1 MLTYKSKLII
11 TIFLFFLSIHLLNAQ
26 VITADPEFPNANS
39 AVTIYFDASLGNMTL
54 KDFTGDVYAH
64 TGLITDS
71 STSSSNWRYV
81 IAEWTENTSKA
92 KLTRLSANLYQLTI
106 SPTINE
112 FYAVPEGEEVLKL
125 AFVFRNSDGSKVARE
140 ADGSDIFYN
149 VYPEGLNVNIS
160 APVSDLIIL
169 PGEQIAI
176 EASSNESDS
185 MFISIDETLV
195 HKVSGTVISYNHTEN
210 IIGTHKIV
218 VKAKTTDE
226 TSFDSVYFQV
236 RGEPVVAEIP
246 AGWRKGINYLANDS
260 VGLVLFAPQ
269 KQFIYVIGDFTEWH
283 TNENYM
289 MNVTPNDSTYW
300 IGIGNLTPEH
310 EYIFQY
316 YIDGELRIAD
326 PYTEKTSDPND
337 MWIDEE
343 TYPGLI
349 DYPLGKTTGIASV
362 LQTAQTDYQWINSD
376 YEITPKENLVI
387 YELHIR
393 DFLASHS
400 FETLIDTLDYL
411 DSLGISAIE
420 LMPVSEFEGN
430 ESWGYN
436 PSFYFAP
443 DKYYG
448 TKNSFKAFVDSCHG
462 RDIAVIMDMVLNHS
476 YGQSPLVQMYFD
488 PEAGDYG
495 QPTSQNPW
503 YNQQSPNSTYSW
515 GYDFNHESKYTK
527 EFVDSVNKF
536 WLVNYKV
543 DGFRFDFTKGFTNTP
558 GDGWAYDISRINILK
573 RMALSIWETNPNT
586 YVILEHFA
594 DNSEEKNLAEFG
606 MMLWGNINYQYCE
619 ASMGLASDISWASYK
634 ERTWIEPNLVSY
646 MESHDEERLMYKNL
660 YYGDSYG
667 DYDITELLTA
677 LKRIEL
683 TANFF
688 IPIPGPKMIW
698 QFGELGYDYSID
710 YDCRVCNKPIRWD
723 YFENIGR
730 QRIYYVYKALNE
742 LKQKYNVFSTT
753 DFLISQ
759 DGKTKTINLYDD
771 EMNVVIIGNFDLTTK
786 YINTTFPSTG
796 QWFELYSGDTLSVTH
811 AEEMISLNAGEYR
824 LYTDVKLKSPNLPVR
839 IDEIVDVENEQISV
853 FPNPSQGL
861 FYFDLRNS
869 KMGNSQIKI
878 YNTNGQ
884 LVMLSEESNDGYVTL
899 NMESQKAGLYFYE
912 VCSGNKRLTGKIIKQ

>member
-1 MLTYKSKLII
+1 MKFQSA
-11 TIFLFFLSIHLLNAQ
+11 LFVILFNICFFYANSQ
-26 VITADPEFPNANS
+26 VITADPEFPNATS
-39 AVTIYFDASLGNMTL
+39 SVIVYFDATQGNQAL

-64 TGLITDS
+64 TGLITS
-71 STSSSNWRYV
+71 LSVGTSDWKHV
-81 IAEWTENTSKA
+81 IAAWTVNLTKA
-92 KLTRLSANLYQLTI
+92 KLTKISANLYQLII
-106 SPTINE
+106 SPTIKE

-125 AFVFRNSDGSKVARE
+125 AFLFRNSDGSKVARE
-140 ADGSDIFYN
+140 ADDGDIFYN

-160 APVSDLIIL
+160 SPVPDLIIL

-195 HKVSGTVISYNHTEN
+195 HKVSGSAISYNHTEN
-210 IIGTHKIV
+210 TTGTHKILV
-218 VKAKTTDE
+218 SAKTTEE
-226 TSFDSVYFQV
+226 TSGDSVYFQV

-246 AGWRKGINYLANDS
+246 AGWRKGITYLANDS

-269 KQFIYVIGDFTEWH
+269 KQFVYVIGDFTEWH
-283 TNENYM
+283 TNENYL

-300 IGIGNLTPEH
+300 IGIGNLTPEQ

-337 MWIDEE
+337 KWIADE
-343 TYPGLI
+343 TYPNLI
-349 DYPLGKTTGIASV
+349 DYPSGLTTGIASV
-362 LQTAQTDYQWINSD
+362 LQTNQTEYNWNNTVYNIS
-376 YEITPKENLVI
+376 PKENLVI

-462 RDIAVIMDMVLNHS
+462 RDIVVIMDIVLNHS

-515 GYDFNHESKYTK
+515 GYDFNHESEYTK

-536 WLVNYKV
+536 WLVNFKV

-558 GDGWAYDISRINILK
+558 GDGSAYDISRMNILK
-573 RMALSIWETNPNT
+573 RMAMNIWDTNPDA

-594 DNSEEKNLAEFG
+594 DNAEEKNLAEFG
-606 MMLWGNINYQYCE
+606 MMLWGNCNYQYNE
-619 ASMGLASDISWASYK
+619 ASMGYTSDISWASYK
-634 ERTWIEPNLVSY
+634 ARTWSAPNLVSY
-646 MESHDEERLMYKNL
+646 MESHDEERIMYKNL
-660 YYGDSYG
+660 QYGNSTDGYYIQDWW
-667 DYDITELLTA
+667 IA
-677 LKRIEL
+677 LQRIEL
-683 TANFF
+683 AANFF

-723 YFENIGR
+723 YFENNGR
-730 QRIYYVYKALNE
+730 QRIYYVYKTLIE
-742 LKQKYNVFSTT
+742 LKQKYDVFKTT
-753 DFLISQ
+753 NY
-759 DGKTKTINLYDD
+759 TINQTGMLKSIHLFDD
-771 EMNVVIIGNFDLTTK
+771 EMNVVILGNFDVITND
-786 YINTTFPSTG
+786 INPNFPSTG
-796 QWFELYSGDTLSVTH
+796 QWFELYSNDTLDVSNTQDV
-811 AEEMISLNAGEYR
+811 ISLNAGEYR
-824 LYTDVKLKSPNLPVR
+824 LYTDVKLKSPNLPMS
-839 IDEIVDVENEQISV
+839 IDEIIGVENEQISV

-869 KMGNSQIKI
+869 KMDNSQIKI

-884 LVMLSEESNDGYVTL
+884 MVMVSEESQDGYISL
-899 NMESQKAGLYFYE
+899 NMESEKAGMYFYE
-912 VCSGNKRLTGKIIKQ
+912 IYSDNKRLTGKIIKQ